1 MKYLED
7 YLSENIITVRNDR
20 LVIPVMH
27 KFAFEIAKI
36 CDDDMY
42 INSTLGAFDN
52 DDQAKELLDYLNDH
66 PDATRCDIDYCT
78 VRIYNKYHNIY

>member
-7 YLSENIITVRNDR
+7 YLSEKMIDD
-20 LVIPVMH
+20 L
-27 KFAFEIAKI
+27 AFEIAKI